1 MTKRLLTS
9 TLSLALLF
17 SGACDQ
23 SPTEPVASTPSQAIH
38 VPAPSF
44 QLSTTDGLT
53 ALRWSEPTEKDQW
66 AASGI
71 NEKGGSLSVNPGIHL
86 LIPSGALEEKTEITV
101 ISRAGEDV
109 AFEFGPHGLQFRRMV
124 TVRIEL
130 DELENRDEIRAA
142 AKRVLSDSNSD
153 RVLLGE
159 MTAIYY
165 ENQDGELVETLETFP
180 VYLVDGKYIEFYTNH
195 FSGYALAA

>member
-1 MTKRLLTS
+1 MSKRLLTP
-9 TLSLALLF
+9 TLALAMLL

-23 SPTEPVASTPSQAIH
+23 TPTEPLARETAPEIH

-44 QLSTTDGLT
+44 ELRTTDGLT
-53 ALRWSEPTEKDQW
+53 ALRWNQPLDKDKK
-66 AASGI
+66 AESDIG
-71 NEKGGSLSVNPGIHL
+71 EKGGELRVDPGIHL
-86 LIPSGALEEKTEITV
+86 LIPRGALIEKTKIV
-101 ISRAGEDV
+101 VHSNAGEDV
-109 AFEFGPHGLQFRRMV
+109 AFEFGPHGLEFSRAV

-130 DELENRDEIRAA
+130 DQLANRYEILEAA
-142 AKRVLSDSNSD
+142 RSAKLDGD

-165 ENQDGELVETLETFP
+165 ANQDGELVQSLQTFP
-180 VYLVDGKYIEFYTNH
+180 VYLVGGKYIEFQTDH